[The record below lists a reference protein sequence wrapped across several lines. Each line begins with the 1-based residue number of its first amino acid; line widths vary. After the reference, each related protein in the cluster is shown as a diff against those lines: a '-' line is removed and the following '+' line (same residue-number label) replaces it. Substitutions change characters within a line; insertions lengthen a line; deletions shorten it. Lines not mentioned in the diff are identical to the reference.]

1 MSDRKIK
8 YAVYRYGANASNQG
22 STHKLLV
29 AIVEAKNRDE
39 AIECEQVDNPTIYD
53 APWLRLDSDV
63 TVYAN
68 QTLDAVPLSRA
79 SRVEVREFE
88 EQSASADSRRSA
100 IAAQQASDLA
110 EIAAER
116 AAYWAAAE
124 EP

>member
-1 MSDRKIK
+1 MIARKVK

-53 APWLRLDSDV
+53 APWLKLDSDV

-79 SRVEVREFE
+79 SRDDVRAFE
-88 EQSASADSRRSA
+88 EGF
-100 IAAQQASDLA
+100 
-110 EIAAER
+110 
-116 AAYWAAAE
+116 
-124 EP
+124 